1 MDRERYIEAI
11 GTHGRR
17 LADGA
22 EAAGLTATVPSCP
35 GWSVADLVGHADTV
49 CQFWN
54 GIASGAVADSDD
66 FVPRPEVAPSELI
79 ATFRAE
85 VEALVATLA
94 PLDPARPCWTW
105 WDQRDVGFVQRRVA
119 HELAV
124 HGWDA
129 TTSAGEAVP
138 IEADLAV
145 DGVDEVLDVFVPARA
160 GRSDGPPLSGHLHAT
175 DADGE
180 WVVRTGDGAWLVE
193 RAHAKGD
200 VAIRGTAS
208 DLVLLLWG
216 RRSVDDGRFEV
227 FGEADVVARF
237 LARLSLG

>member
-1 MDRERYIEAI
+1 MDRDRYTEAV

-22 EAAGLTATVPSCP
+22 ETAGLDAVVPSCP
-35 GWSVADLVGHADTV
+35 GWTVADLVAHADTV

-54 GIASGAVADSDD
+54 GIAAGTVADPDH
-66 FVPRPEVAPSELI
+66 FVPRTAVAPSELI
-79 ATFRAE
+79 GTFRAD
-85 VEALVATLA
+85 VEALAATLA
-94 PLDPARPCWTW
+94 PLDPAQPCWTW

-129 TTSAGEAVP
+129 TAAAGAAVP

-145 DGVDEVLDVFVPARA
+145 DGVDEFLDVFVPTRA
-160 GRSDGPPLSGHLHAT
+160 GHADGPPLSGHLHAT

-180 WVVRTGDGAWLVE
+180 WVVRTGDGTWLVE

-227 FGEADVVARF
+227 FGEADVVAGF